1 MTAVTRI
8 ALVIALAVLAIGAF
22 LVVRG
27 DKHSVVDRSISKL
40 NDDKRF
46 STSARAAQTVADVAT
61 DLRIAGAACRK
72 ADKTSPRC
80 TVMLQAAAYS
90 AVTAYTLADCTSPGV
105 YDGRKAMRAYLHAV
119 RKFLQRDAKGKAP
132 SVPKL
137 VSC

>member
-1 MTAVTRI
+1 MTRV

-46 STSARAAQTVADVAT
+46 STSARAAQTVADVST
-61 DLRIAGAACRK
+61 ELRLAGAACRK
-72 ADKTSPRC
+72 DDKKSPRC
-80 TVMLQAAAYS
+80 TAMLQAAAYS

-105 YDGRKAMRAYLHAV
+105 YDGRKVMRAYLHAV
-119 RKFLQRDAKGKAP
+119 KKFLKDGRKTP
-132 SVPKL
+132 SVPK
-137 VSC
+137 VITC